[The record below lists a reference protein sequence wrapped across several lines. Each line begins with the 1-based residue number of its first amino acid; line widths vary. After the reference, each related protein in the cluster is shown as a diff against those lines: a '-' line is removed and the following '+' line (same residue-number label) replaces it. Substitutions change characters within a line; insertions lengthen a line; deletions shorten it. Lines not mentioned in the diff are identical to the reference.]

1 MIASLSGTVSH
12 VGLDHLVLDVG
23 GVGMLVRTTP
33 RVMGELRVGASATL
47 ATTLVVRE
55 DSLTLF
61 GFADPGERD
70 VFESV
75 QTVAGVG
82 PRIALAMLSV
92 LTPDAIAAA
101 VSTDDVATLTK
112 VPGIG
117 KKGAERLCLELRDKV
132 PSTIGTGAGGAG
144 EAASAPVVT
153 TGWAGQVTDALV
165 GLGYTTKQAESAV
178 SAVADSLPADAPVGD
193 ALRTALRGL
202 GS

>member
-1 MIASLSGTVSH
+1 MASRPVSTLKPAATRGPAVQQPSHSRRRAAADFKGLSAGA
-12 VGLDHLVLDVG
+12 
-23 GVGMLVRTTP
+23 
-33 RVMGELRVGASATL
+33 RVTL
-47 ATTLVVRE
+47 LTHLVVRE
-55 DSLTLF
+55 DAHLLYGFLT
-61 GFADPGERD
+61 AAERAS
-70 VFESV
+70 FRELIKIS
-75 QTVAGVG
+75 GIG